1 MGRRSR
7 KNTSNT
13 NTDSNV
19 NANANANTNVSQGL
33 VKKGISNL
41 LLLGGVKGGKPSSQQ
56 LPVRLEDPQDHHDHQ
71 EQQAPH
77 QQQQQQQQKRRPK
90 TKPPLSP
97 VLQTLRGVGSS
108 RRNVSKG
115 SSHTAGAAAAAAALT
130 KTTKKSSG
138 RTKYNNT
145 PPPVLVITVPDDD
158 GVDDVPKLKDGGK
171 CHDVYNVNV
180 DANNVS
186 MTSTINT
193 SGDYDNQ
200 NHHHDDGDDGDDQD
214 VPEWTAVFN
223 DHDDGDEIDAAVDEI
238 DDAAALVDVNHN
250 STDFPDDEQH
260 CSNDQQQHQQQQ
272 QRQRQQ
278 HVHVGSSGVIVVQE
292 EAQDVEEVEIEFYYR
307 NDSEEECEW
316 EDEQPSDCQNEDN
329 VFFALPENNPF
340 LSNKDGS
347 KQQPLLPTF
356 VPSPSGVTDF
366 DDVFGFDHKAVGQPA
381 VAASTGA
388 MAATPSSAAMQFSNG
403 FGSPLKLSI
412 DDEDE
417 EYGLFDNSDHHLS
430 FLAEATELRMLQQPK
445 LDLDDDHN
453 HDDDDDD
460 EEDDEEQDHQQL
472 LQDLQREAIYED
484 YSTSSHQATTDD
496 QGSHVVVRMTSSY
509 ESFDVVKVK
518 VENSKTE
525 HRQDG
530 EVDEQEQVGEE
541 EEEDDDEKY
550 NLHKVYASSENLIE
564 LEENVPTPVR
574 GSQRKNRT
582 SVLEELGLAPI
593 STTTTSSSATTST
606 ASTTSKSSERT
617 CATKTDS
624 TDKTSTKS
632 LTLCADQ
639 YGPATFYKVLNDLK
653 DNRNITELYVFRSW
667 HSSSGC
673 QRSTNDII
681 QLFDVI
687 QSIKFL
693 KVLKISNFSG
703 PELDGAI
710 CDTQWCHPTLSNLQL
725 HIRQG
730 SISKQT
736 LEQLAELPVLDELVM
751 EMNESFPFHFALSSK
766 SLTKLTIVANYFDLD
781 NMHLVETI
789 NMLRENRSLRSLVI
803 EPPMKLRA
811 FKLLAYS
818 LRSNTTLEELTVSL
832 IPSHLDNDGV
842 SGDDVEAPNHSSLD
856 GFDDETSAAIEV
868 ANLLRTNS
876 TLTCLK
882 NKNSAF
888 IKVGQKGAS
897 DVLDALV
904 GSNVVVDFTLFDEK
918 EHNGFTKSKDAKL
931 NRNKAVSEIS
941 LFKNFFSC
949 SSIGVN

>member
-7 KNTSNT
+7 KNTRNT
-13 NTDSNV
+13 PSTS
-19 NANANANTNVSQGL
+19 NANANANVSQGL
-33 VKKGISNL
+33 VKKRISNL
-41 LLLGGVKGGKPSSQQ
+41 LLLGGAKGGKTTSSSQQ
-56 LPVRLEDPQDHHDHQ
+56 LPVRP
-71 EQQAPH
+71 
-77 QQQQQQQQKRRPK
+77 
-90 TKPPLSP
+90 KPPLSP
-97 VLQTLRGVGSS
+97 VLQALRGVGSS
-108 RRNVSKG
+108 RRNVTKG
-115 SSHTAGAAAAAAALT
+115 SSSSAAGAAAAASSAAQA
-130 KTTKKSSG
+130 KTTKKTSS
-138 RTKYNNT
+138 RRRKYNNN

-158 GVDDVPKLKDGGK
+158 DDDDDDVLKLKDDGK
-171 CHDVYNVNV
+171 RHDVNNANH
-180 DANNVS
+180 ANNVS

-193 SGDYDNQ
+193 SGDYD
-200 NHHHDDGDDGDDQD
+200 DQD

-223 DHDDGDEIDAAVDEI
+223 DRVDGDEIDAAFDEI
-238 DDAAALVDVNHN
+238 DAAAAAALVNVNVNHT
-250 STDFPDDEQH
+250 STDFPEDEQQ
-260 CSNDQQQHQQQQ
+260 CSHDQPQQQQHVQ
-272 QRQRQQ
+272 
-278 HVHVGSSGVIVVQE
+278 VHVGSSGVIVVQE
-292 EAQDVEEVEIEFYYR
+292 EAQDVEEVEIEFYYE

-316 EDEQPSDCQNEDN
+316 EADEQPSDCQNEDAN
-329 VFFALPENNPF
+329 VFFALAENNPF

-347 KQQPLLPTF
+347 KQPLLPTFVPSPSGVTDFDDIFGFGDSKQPLLPTF

-366 DDVFGFDHKAVGQPA
+366 DDVFGFGDSKAVGQQTA
-381 VAASTGA
+381 VASTGV
-388 MAATPSSAAMQFSNG
+388 MAATPSSAASQFSNG
-403 FGSPLKLSI
+403 FGSPLKLAI

-417 EYGLFDNSDHHLS
+417 EYGLFDDSDHHLS

-445 LDLDDDHN
+445 LDLDDDK
-453 HDDDDDD
+453 DDGN
-460 EEDDEEQDHQQL
+460 EEEEEEEQDHQQL
-472 LQDLQREAIYED
+472 LEDLQREVISGEPATATSNASAED
-484 YSTSSHQATTDD
+484 LASSYRATTDD
-496 QGSHVVVRMTSSY
+496 QRSHVVVRMTSSY

-518 VENSKTE
+518 VENSKAE
-525 HRQDG
+525 RRQDG
-530 EVDEQEQVGEE
+530 QVDEQEQGREE
-541 EEEDDDEKY
+541 EADEDEKY